1 MNSWS
6 CSGHPGH
13 IELPLHVYNVTF
25 FDQLYRLVRAQ
36 CIYCHRFQ
44 LSRVGIN
51 AYECKLRLL
60 QYGLV
65 DEAGAIESMGTGKT
79 DKKKS
84 AKDGD
89 GSSSEDEDEEDL
101 IDRRNAFVKKCIR
114 EAQVSGKLKDVM
126 AGAKNPIATEQRRTV
141 VKEFFREIVSCK
153 KCTNC
158 SGYVKALPSSILIV
172 YLINSQNFADI

>member
-1 MNSWS
+1 M
-6 CSGHPGH
+6 
-13 IELPLHVYNVTF
+13 
-25 FDQLYRLVRAQ
+25 
-36 CIYCHRFQ
+36 
-44 LSRVGIN
+44 SRVGIN

-65 DEAGAIESMGTGKT
+65 DETGAIESMGTGKT
-79 DKKKS
+79 DKKNKS

-101 IDRRNAFVKKCIR
+101 IDRRNTFVKKCIR

-158 SGYVKALPSSILIV
+158 SGYVKALPSPILHLDSI